1 MTSMIRS
8 PSHVT
13 HVPRPRLHP
22 QELRFQEFEV
32 KFLVTL
38 LLLIMEKLPLTNS
51 QNFNFFYS
59 MMVQHL

>member
-1 MTSMIRS
+1 MTNMIRS

-13 HVPRPRLHP
+13 HVLRPRLHL
-22 QELRFQEFEV
+22 QELRFREFEV

-38 LLLIMEKLPLTNS
+38 LLLIMERLPLTNS